1 MHTFVT
7 TKHKNRNEIC
17 KIFMLCSTDVAI
29 SEKLSMIYNSVKINI
44 DYHGPLRL
52 DNKTQLK
59 MTIIIIA
66 HTSPL
71 L

>member
-1 MHTFVT
+1 
-7 TKHKNRNEIC
+7 
-17 KIFMLCSTDVAI
+17 MLCPTDVAT